1 MSVRKARSNRN
12 GSKRPVSEARNQ
24 GNVTCTTTGRARIS
38 IMRNALILTA
48 ATLVCGSA
56 PAASA
61 QVVTRTGPATE
72 HAGSS
77 DIALLRDAY
86 VAAINAGDMK
96 AVAALYA
103 DDAVL
108 VPSDG
113 VALRGH
119 AEIATYLARTLGV
132 RDSTRAVTITCL
144 KSESGEK
151 LGSETGRFEEA
162 QMTAAGTLTRVTGV
176 YVIIYSRGADGAW
189 RVAIEVRTRGG
200 KDALVD
206 W

>member
-1 MSVRKARSNRN
+1 MT
-12 GSKRPVSEARNQ
+12 
-24 GNVTCTTTGRARIS
+24 NV
-38 IMRNALILTA
+38 LILTA
-48 ATLVCGSA
+48 ATLMCGSA
-56 PAASA
+56 PASSA
-61 QVVTRTGPATE
+61 QVVTRTGAATE

-77 DIALLRDAY
+77 DIALLRDAH
-86 VAAINAGDMK
+86 VAAINAGDMQ
-96 AVAALYA
+96 AVAAVYA

-113 VALRGH
+113 VALRGR
-119 AEIATYLARTLGV
+119 AEIARYFTRTFSL
-132 RDSTRAVTITCL
+132 RDSTRAVTITCV
-144 KSESGEK
+144 KSESGDK

-189 RVAIEVRTRGG
+189 RVAIEVRSRGG